1 MCAVIEFTCPKNGKS
16 TDVTQAQRT
25 HSALGMA
32 QWITY
37 TDSQGKLEKNL
48 EQIPYQNIF
57 VPRSCIRSGLAT
69 QNLFTLDIHRRIF
82 RMVKSKMA
90 EDLTEIT

>member
-1 MCAVIEFTCPKNGKS
+1 MNNFN
-16 TDVTQAQRT
+16 
-25 HSALGMA
+25 
-32 QWITY
+32 Y
-37 TDSQGKLEKNL
+37 TKCRPSQGKLEKNL
-48 EQIPYQNIF
+48 EQNPYQNIF

-82 RMVKSKMA
+82 RRVKSKMA